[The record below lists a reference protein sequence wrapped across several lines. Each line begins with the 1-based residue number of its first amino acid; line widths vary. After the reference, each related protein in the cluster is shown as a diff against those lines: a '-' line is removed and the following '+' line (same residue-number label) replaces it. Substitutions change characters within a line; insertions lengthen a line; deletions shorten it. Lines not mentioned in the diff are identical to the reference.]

1 MGEQKF
7 WIEDNSFYTEI
18 MRKIAQ
24 LSSNTYLLITDLQND
39 ITYVPK
45 TTADTFGIEEGW
57 YHDFYHEAVA
67 YVHPHDR
74 SEYIQEIEL
83 RLKGEKLSD
92 LLFIRMGKNEHYDMM
107 GFFMDIVEKDGRSYL
122 VIVLK
127 NENAMPLIDPLTC
140 LFGQVKFE
148 MDLKDYIKNERKV
161 TILEIELDH
170 ISDINILYGT
180 NYSDQ
185 IQQEI
190 AMRFIYMMDSETAVY
205 RMNSTNF
212 AFILRD
218 VGRNEAEAFME
229 RIKTELD
236 GNISIGGHYFEFKIY
251 TGGLILENY
260 EGDTSIVQSKL
271 EYTLEKARERRST
284 EVLFFNDLVRTNS
297 GVDLDLM
304 KVIHQS
310 VLNQCE
316 GFYVEYQPVVTSK
329 DGTIVGAEALVRWKR
344 EPYGVVSPGM
354 FIDWLENDPSMY
366 ELGNFVLETALRDG
380 LKFLAANPRFFVNVN
395 VSAKQLERK
404 SFCKVVLKLLD
415 DVQYPANHLCL
426 EITERCGSLPQSV
439 IKETVL
445 FLKKFGIKFAIDD
458 YGTGSASSS
467 MALNLPVDEIKIDMS
482 FIRDIIENKKKQR
495 MVQSIVDFANAVH
508 VKTCLEGVADEKLE
522 GYLRSYGASWFQGYY
537 YSKSV
542 SAEDLIK
549 MIYLR

>member
-18 MRKIAQ
+18 TRKIAQ

-284 EVLFFNDLVRTNS
+284 EVLFFNDLVCTNS
-297 GVDLDLM
+297 GANLDLM

>member
-1 MGEQKF
+1 MGEQNF
-7 WIEDNSFYTEI
+7 WIEDNDFYTEI
-18 MRKIAQ
+18 VSKVAD
-24 LSSNTYLLITDLQND
+24 LSLNTYLLITDLQND

-45 TTADTFGIEEGW
+45 TTADFLGIEEDW
-57 YHDFYHEAVA
+57 YHDFYRKAVA
-67 YVHPHDR
+67 YVHPYDR
-74 SEYIQEIEL
+74 PEYMQEIEL

-92 LLFIRMGKNEHYDMM
+92 LLFIRMGKNEHYDML

-127 NENAMPLIDPLTC
+127 NENAMPMIDPLTC
-140 LFGQVKFE
+140 LFGQTKFE
-148 MDLKDYIKNERKV
+148 MDLKEYIKNERKV
-161 TILEIELDH
+161 AILEIELDH
-170 ISDINILYGT
+170 ISDINILYGA

-190 AMRFIYMMDSETAVY
+190 ALRFIYMMDSETAVY

-218 VGRNEAEAFME
+218 VGRSEAEAFME
-229 RIKTELD
+229 RIKAELD

-251 TGGLILENY
+251 AGGLIMDNY
-260 EGDTSIVQSKL
+260 QGETSIVQSKL

-297 GVDLDLM
+297 GANLELM

-380 LKFLAANPRFFVNVN
+380 LKFLAVNPRFFVNVN

-404 SFCKVVLKLLD
+404 SFCKVVFKLLD
-415 DVQYPANHLCL
+415 DVKYPADHLCL

-508 VKTCLEGVADEKLE
+508 VKTCIEGVADEKLE
-522 GYLRSYGASWFQGYY
+522 GYLRTYGASWFQGYY

>member
-18 MRKIAQ
+18 TRKIAQ

-148 MDLKDYIKNERKV
+148 MDLKDYIKNKRKV

-218 VGRNEAEAFME
+218 VGRSESEAFME
-229 RIKTELD
+229 RIKAELD
-236 GNISIGGHYFEFKIY
+236 GNICIGGHYFEFKIY

-284 EVLFFNDLVRTNS
+284 EVLFFNDIVRTNC
-297 GVDLDLM
+297 GANLDLM

-316 GFYVEYQPVVTSK
+316 GFYVEYQPVVTST

-344 EPYGVVSPGM
+344 DSYGVVSPGM

-366 ELGNFVLETALRDG
+366 ELGNFVLETALQDG
-380 LKFLAANPRFFVNVN
+380 LKFLAVNPRFFLNVN

-404 SFCKVVLKLLD
+404 SFCKVILKLLD
-415 DVQYPANHLCL
+415 EIQYPADHLCL

-439 IKETVL
+439 IKETVT

-482 FIRDIIENKKKQR
+482 FIRDIIENEKKQM
-495 MVQSIVDFANAVH
+495 MVQSIVEFANAVH
-508 VKTCLEGVADEKLE
+508 IKTCLEGVADEKLE
-522 GYLRSYGASWFQGYY
+522 KYLRRYGASWFQGYY

-549 MIYLR
+549 MMYLQ

>member
-1 MGEQKF
+1 MGEQNF
-7 WIEDNSFYTEI
+7 WIEDNDFYTEI
-18 MRKIAQ
+18 VSKVAD
-24 LSSNTYLLITDLQND
+24 LSLNTYLLITDLQND

-45 TTADTFGIEEGW
+45 TTADFLGIEEDW
-57 YHDFYHEAVA
+57 YHDFYRKAVA
-67 YVHPHDR
+67 YVHPYDR
-74 SEYIQEIEL
+74 PEYMQEIEL

-92 LLFIRMGKNEHYDMM
+92 LLFIRMGKNEHYDML

-127 NENAMPLIDPLTC
+127 NENAMPMIDPLTC
-140 LFGQVKFE
+140 LFGQTKFE
-148 MDLKDYIKNERKV
+148 MDLKEYIKNERKV
-161 TILEIELDH
+161 AILEIELDH
-170 ISDINILYGT
+170 ISDINILYGA

-190 AMRFIYMMDSETAVY
+190 ALRFIYMMDSETAVY

-218 VGRNEAEAFME
+218 VGRSEAEAFME
-229 RIKTELD
+229 RIKAELD

-251 TGGLILENY
+251 AGGLIMDNY
-260 EGDTSIVQSKL
+260 QGETSIVQSKL
-271 EYTLEKARERRST
+271 EYTLEKACERRST

-297 GVDLDLM
+297 GANLDLM

-329 DGTIVGAEALVRWKR
+329 DGTLVGAEALVRWKR

-380 LKFLAANPRFFVNVN
+380 LKFLAVNPRFFVNVN

-415 DVQYPANHLCL
+415 DVQYPADHLCL

-522 GYLRSYGASWFQGYY
+522 GYLRTYGASWFQGYY

>member
-18 MRKIAQ
+18 TRKIAQ
-24 LSSNTYLLITDLQND
+24 LSPNTYLLITDLQND

-140 LFGQVKFE
+140 LFGQAKFE

-180 NYSDQ
+180 NYSNQ

-190 AMRFIYMMDSETAVY
+190 AMRFIYMMDSEIAVY

-218 VGRNEAEAFME
+218 VGRSESEAFME
-229 RIKTELD
+229 RIKAELD
-236 GNISIGGHYFEFKIY
+236 GNICIGGHYFEFKIY

-284 EVLFFNDLVRTNS
+284 EVLFFNDIVRTNC
-297 GVDLDLM
+297 GANLDLM

-316 GFYVEYQPVVTSK
+316 GFYVEYQSIVTST

-344 EPYGVVSPGM
+344 DSYGVVSPGM

-366 ELGNFVLETALRDG
+366 ELGNFVLETALQDG
-380 LKFLAANPRFFVNVN
+380 LKFLAVNPRFFLNVN

-404 SFCKVVLKLLD
+404 SFCKV
-415 DVQYPANHLCL
+415 
-426 EITERCGSLPQSV
+426 I
-439 IKETVL
+439 
-445 FLKKFGIKFAIDD
+445 FLNF
-458 YGTGSASSS
+458 S
-467 MALNLPVDEIKIDMS
+467 
-482 FIRDIIENKKKQR
+482 
-495 MVQSIVDFANAVH
+495 
-508 VKTCLEGVADEKLE
+508 
-522 GYLRSYGASWFQGYY
+522 
-537 YSKSV
+537 
-542 SAEDLIK
+542 
-549 MIYLR
+549 

>member
-284 EVLFFNDLVRTNS
+284 EVLFFNDLVCTNS
-297 GVDLDLM
+297 GANLDLM

>member
-284 EVLFFNDLVRTNS
+284 EVLFFNDLVCTNS
-297 GVDLDLM
+297 GANLDLM

-495 MVQSIVDFANAVH
+495 MIQSIVDFANAVH

>member
-18 MRKIAQ
+18 TRKIAQ

-148 MDLKDYIKNERKV
+148 MDLKDYIKNKRKV

-251 TGGLILENY
+251 AGGLILDNY
-260 EGDTSIVQSKL
+260 QGETSIVQSKL
-271 EYTLEKARERRST
+271 EYTLEKAREKRST
-284 EVLFFNDLVRTNS
+284 EVLFFNDLVCTNS
-297 GVDLDLM
+297 GANLDLM

-380 LKFLAANPRFFVNVN
+380 LKFFAANPRFFVNVN

>member
-1 MGEQKF
+1 MGEQNF
-7 WIEDNSFYTEI
+7 WIEDNDFYTEI
-18 MRKIAQ
+18 VSKVAD
-24 LSSNTYLLITDLQND
+24 LSLNTYLLITDLQND

-45 TTADTFGIEEGW
+45 TTADFLGIEEDW
-57 YHDFYHEAVA
+57 YHDFYRKAVA
-67 YVHPHDR
+67 YVHPYDR
-74 SEYIQEIEL
+74 PEYMQEIEL

-92 LLFIRMGKNEHYDMM
+92 LLFIRMGKNEHYDML

-127 NENAMPLIDPLTC
+127 NENAMPMIDPLTC
-140 LFGQVKFE
+140 LFGQTKFE
-148 MDLKDYIKNERKV
+148 MDLKEYIKNERKV
-161 TILEIELDH
+161 AILEIELDH
-170 ISDINILYGT
+170 ISDINILYGA

-190 AMRFIYMMDSETAVY
+190 ALRFIYMMDSETAVY

-218 VGRNEAEAFME
+218 VGRSEAEAFME
-229 RIKTELD
+229 RIKAELD

-251 TGGLILENY
+251 AGGLIMDNY
-260 EGDTSIVQSKL
+260 QGETSIVQSKL
-271 EYTLEKARERRST
+271 EYTLEKACERRST

-297 GVDLDLM
+297 GANLDLM

-329 DGTIVGAEALVRWKR
+329 DGTLVGAEALVRWKR

-380 LKFLAANPRFFVNVN
+380 LKFLAVNPRFFVNVN

-415 DVQYPANHLCL
+415 DVKYPADHLCL

-508 VKTCLEGVADEKLE
+508 VKTCIEGVADEKLE
-522 GYLRSYGASWFQGYY
+522 GYLRTYGASWFQGYY

-549 MIYLR
+549 MIYLQ

>member
-1 MGEQKF
+1 MGEQNF
-7 WIEDNSFYTEI
+7 WIEDNDFYTEI
-18 MRKIAQ
+18 VSKVAD
-24 LSSNTYLLITDLQND
+24 LSLNTYLLITDLQND

-45 TTADTFGIEEGW
+45 TTADFLGIEEDW
-57 YHDFYHEAVA
+57 YHDFYRKAVA
-67 YVHPHDR
+67 YVHPYDR
-74 SEYIQEIEL
+74 PEYMQEIEL

-92 LLFIRMGKNEHYDMM
+92 LLFIRMGKNEHYDML

-127 NENAMPLIDPLTC
+127 NENAMPMIDPLTC
-140 LFGQVKFE
+140 LFGQTKFE
-148 MDLKDYIKNERKV
+148 MDLKEYIKNERKV
-161 TILEIELDH
+161 AILEIELDH
-170 ISDINILYGT
+170 ISDINILYGA

-190 AMRFIYMMDSETAVY
+190 ALRFIYMMDSETAVY

-218 VGRNEAEAFME
+218 VGRSEAEAFME
-229 RIKTELD
+229 RIKAELD

-251 TGGLILENY
+251 AGGLIMDNY
-260 EGDTSIVQSKL
+260 QGETSIVQSKL
-271 EYTLEKARERRST
+271 EYTLEKACERRST

-297 GVDLDLM
+297 GANLDLM

-329 DGTIVGAEALVRWKR
+329 DGTLVGAEALVRWKR

-380 LKFLAANPRFFVNVN
+380 LKFLAVNPRFFVNVN

-415 DVQYPANHLCL
+415 DVKYPADHLCL

-522 GYLRSYGASWFQGYY
+522 GYLRTYGASWFQGYY

-549 MIYLR
+549 MIYLL

>member
-18 MRKIAQ
+18 TRKIAQ

-148 MDLKDYIKNERKV
+148 MDLKDYIKKQRKV
-161 TILEIELDH
+161 AILEIELDH

-251 TGGLILENY
+251 AGGLILDNY
-260 EGDTSIVQSKL
+260 QGETSIVQSKL
-271 EYTLEKARERRST
+271 EYTLEKAREKRST
-284 EVLFFNDLVRTNS
+284 EVLFFNDLVCTNS
-297 GVDLDLM
+297 GANLDLM

>member
-92 LLFIRMGKNEHYDMM
+92 LLFIRMGKNKHYDMM

-284 EVLFFNDLVRTNS
+284 EVLFFNDLVCTNS
-297 GVDLDLM
+297 GANLDLM

-344 EPYGVVSPGM
+344 ELYGVVSPGM

>member
-284 EVLFFNDLVRTNS
+284 EVLFFNDLVCTNS
-297 GVDLDLM
+297 GANLDLM

-415 DVQYPANHLCL
+415 DVKYPANHLCL

>member
-251 TGGLILENY
+251 AGGLILDNY
-260 EGDTSIVQSKL
+260 QGETSIVQSKL
-271 EYTLEKARERRST
+271 EYTLEKAREKRST
-284 EVLFFNDLVRTNS
+284 EVLFFNDLVCTNS
-297 GVDLDLM
+297 GANLDLM

-366 ELGNFVLETALRDG
+366 ELGNFVLKTALRDG

>member
-18 MRKIAQ
+18 TRKIAQ

-251 TGGLILENY
+251 AGGLILDNY
-260 EGDTSIVQSKL
+260 QGETSIVQSKL
-271 EYTLEKARERRST
+271 EYTLEKAREKRST
-284 EVLFFNDLVRTNS
+284 EVLFFNDLVCTNS
-297 GVDLDLM
+297 GANLDLM

-366 ELGNFVLETALRDG
+366 ELGNFVLETALQDG
-380 LKFLAANPRFFVNVN
+380 LKFLAVNPRFFLNVN

-404 SFCKVVLKLLD
+404 SFCKVILKLLD
-415 DVQYPANHLCL
+415 EIQYPADHLCL

-439 IKETVL
+439 MKETVT

-482 FIRDIIENKKKQR
+482 FIRDIIENEKKQM
-495 MVQSIVDFANAVH
+495 MVQSIVEFANAVH

-522 GYLRSYGASWFQGYY
+522 KYLRTYGASWFQGYY

-549 MIYLR
+549 MMYLQ

>member
-92 LLFIRMGKNEHYDMM
+92 LLFIRMGKNKHYDMM

-284 EVLFFNDLVRTNS
+284 EVLFFNDLVCTNS
-297 GVDLDLM
+297 GANLDLM

>member
-1 MGEQKF
+1 MGEQNF
-7 WIEDNSFYTEI
+7 WIEDNDFYTEI
-18 MRKIAQ
+18 VSKVAD
-24 LSSNTYLLITDLQND
+24 LSLNTYLLITDLQND

-45 TTADTFGIEEGW
+45 TTADFLGIEEDW
-57 YHDFYHEAVA
+57 YHDFYRKAVA
-67 YVHPHDR
+67 YVHPYDR
-74 SEYIQEIEL
+74 PEYMQEIEL

-92 LLFIRMGKNEHYDMM
+92 LLFIRMGKNEHYDML

-127 NENAMPLIDPLTC
+127 NENAMPMIDPLTC
-140 LFGQVKFE
+140 LFGQTKFE
-148 MDLKDYIKNERKV
+148 MDLKEYIKNERKV
-161 TILEIELDH
+161 AILEIELDH
-170 ISDINILYGT
+170 ISDINILYGA

-190 AMRFIYMMDSETAVY
+190 ALRFIYMMDSETAVY

-218 VGRNEAEAFME
+218 VGRSEAEAFME
-229 RIKTELD
+229 RIKAELD

-251 TGGLILENY
+251 AGGLIMDNY
-260 EGDTSIVQSKL
+260 QGETSIVQSKL
-271 EYTLEKARERRST
+271 EYTLEKACERRST

-297 GVDLDLM
+297 GANLDLM

-380 LKFLAANPRFFVNVN
+380 LKFLAVNPRFFVNVN

-415 DVQYPANHLCL
+415 DVKYPADHLCL

-508 VKTCLEGVADEKLE
+508 VKTCIEGVADEKLE
-522 GYLRSYGASWFQGYY
+522 GYLRTYGASWFQGYY

-549 MIYLR
+549 MIYLQ

>member
-1 MGEQKF
+1 MGEQNF
-7 WIEDNSFYTEI
+7 WIEDNDFYTEI
-18 MRKIAQ
+18 VSKIAD
-24 LSSNTYLLITDLQND
+24 LSSNTYLLITDMQND

-45 TTADTFGIEEGW
+45 TTADFLGIEEDW
-57 YHDFYHEAVA
+57 YHDFYRKAVA

-74 SEYIQEIEL
+74 PEYMQEIEL

-92 LLFIRMGKNEHYDMM
+92 LLFIRMGKNEHYDML

-148 MDLKDYIKNERKV
+148 MDLKDYIKKQQKV
-161 TILEIELDH
+161 AILEIELDH

-218 VGRNEAEAFME
+218 AGRSEAEEFME
-229 RIKTELD
+229 RIKAELD

-251 TGGLILENY
+251 AGGLVLDNY
-260 EGDTSIVQSKL
+260 QGETSIVQSKL
-271 EYTLEKARERRST
+271 EYTLEKAREKRRT
-284 EVLFFNDLVRTNS
+284 KVLFFNDLVRTNS
-297 GVDLDLM
+297 GVDLDLIR
-304 KVIHQS
+304 VIHQS

-316 GFYVEYQPVVTSK
+316 GFYVEYQPVVTST
-329 DGTIVGAEALVRWKR
+329 DGTIVGAEALVRWKQ

-380 LKFLAANPRFFVNVN
+380 LKFHAVNPRFFVNVN
-395 VSAKQLERK
+395 ISAKQLERQ

-415 DVQYPANHLCL
+415 DIKYPADHLCL

-439 IKETVL
+439 IKETVS
-445 FLKKFGIKFAIDD
+445 FLKKFGVKFAIDD

-467 MALNLPVDEIKIDMS
+467 MALNLPMDEIKIDMS
-482 FIRDIIENKKKQR
+482 FIRDIIENKKKQM
-495 MVQSIVDFANAVH
+495 MVQGIVDFANAVH

-522 GYLRSYGASWFQGYY
+522 EYLRTYGASWFQGYY

-549 MIYLR
+549 MIYLQ

>member
-18 MRKIAQ
+18 TRKIAQ

-251 TGGLILENY
+251 AGGLILDNY
-260 EGDTSIVQSKL
+260 QGETSIVQSKL
-271 EYTLEKARERRST
+271 EYTLEKAREKRST
-284 EVLFFNDLVRTNS
+284 EVLFFNDLVCTNS
-297 GVDLDLM
+297 GANLDLM

-426 EITERCGSLPQSV
+426 EITERCGSLPQSA

>member
-1 MGEQKF
+1 MGEQNF
-7 WIEDNSFYTEI
+7 WIEDNDFYTEI
-18 MRKIAQ
+18 VSKVAD
-24 LSSNTYLLITDLQND
+24 LSLNTYLLITDLQND

-45 TTADTFGIEEGW
+45 TTADFLGIEEDW
-57 YHDFYHEAVA
+57 YHDFYRKAVA
-67 YVHPHDR
+67 YVHPYDR
-74 SEYIQEIEL
+74 PEYMQEIEL

-92 LLFIRMGKNEHYDMM
+92 LLFIRMGKNEHYDML

-122 VIVLK
+122 VIV
-127 NENAMPLIDPLTC
+127 IDPLTC
-140 LFGQVKFE
+140 LFGQTKFE
-148 MDLKDYIKNERKV
+148 MDLKEYIKNERKV
-161 TILEIELDH
+161 AILEIELDH
-170 ISDINILYGT
+170 ISDINILYGA

-190 AMRFIYMMDSETAVY
+190 ALRFIYMMDSETAVY

-218 VGRNEAEAFME
+218 VGRSEAEAFME
-229 RIKTELD
+229 RIKAELD

-251 TGGLILENY
+251 AGGLIMDNY
-260 EGDTSIVQSKL
+260 QGETSIVQSKL
-271 EYTLEKARERRST
+271 EYTLEKACERRST

-297 GVDLDLM
+297 GANLDLM

-329 DGTIVGAEALVRWKR
+329 DGTLVGAEALVRWKR

-380 LKFLAANPRFFVNVN
+380 LKFLAVNPRFFVNVN

-415 DVQYPANHLCL
+415 DVKYPADHLCL

-508 VKTCLEGVADEKLE
+508 VKTCIEGVADEKLE
-522 GYLRSYGASWFQGYY
+522 GYLRTYGASWFQGYY

>member
-1 MGEQKF
+1 MGEQNF
-7 WIEDNSFYTEI
+7 WIEDNDFYTEI
-18 MRKIAQ
+18 VSKVAD
-24 LSSNTYLLITDLQND
+24 LSLNTYLLITDLQND

-45 TTADTFGIEEGW
+45 TTADFLGIEEDW
-57 YHDFYHEAVA
+57 YHDFYRKAVA
-67 YVHPHDR
+67 YVHPYDR
-74 SEYIQEIEL
+74 PEYMQEIEL

-92 LLFIRMGKNEHYDMM
+92 LLFIRMGKNEHYDML
-107 GFFMDIVEKDGRSYL
+107 GFFMDIVEKNGRSYL

-140 LFGQVKFE
+140 LFGQTKFE
-148 MDLKDYIKNERKV
+148 MDLKEYIKNERKMA
-161 TILEIELDH
+161 ILEIELDH
-170 ISDINILYGT
+170 ISDINILYGA

-190 AMRFIYMMDSETAVY
+190 ALRFIYMMDSETAVY

-218 VGRNEAEAFME
+218 VGRSEAEAFME
-229 RIKTELD
+229 RIKAELD

-251 TGGLILENY
+251 AGGLIMDNY
-260 EGDTSIVQSKL
+260 QGETSIVQSKL

-297 GVDLDLM
+297 GANLELM

-380 LKFLAANPRFFVNVN
+380 LKFLAVNPRFFVNVN

-415 DVQYPANHLCL
+415 DVQYPADHLCL

-522 GYLRSYGASWFQGYY
+522 GYLRTYGASWFQGYY

-549 MIYLR
+549 MIYLL

>member
-18 MRKIAQ
+18 TRKIAQ

-190 AMRFIYMMDSETAVY
+190 AMRFIYMMNSETAVY

-251 TGGLILENY
+251 AGGLILDNY
-260 EGDTSIVQSKL
+260 QGETSIVQSKL
-271 EYTLEKARERRST
+271 EYTLEKAREKRST
-284 EVLFFNDLVRTNS
+284 EVLFFNDLVCTNS
-297 GVDLDLM
+297 GANLDLM

>member
-229 RIKTELD
+229 RIKTVLD

-284 EVLFFNDLVRTNS
+284 EVLFFNDLVCTNS
-297 GVDLDLM
+297 GANLDLM

>member
-1 MGEQKF
+1 MGEQNF
-7 WIEDNSFYTEI
+7 WIEDNDFYTEI
-18 MRKIAQ
+18 VSKVAD

-39 ITYVPK
+39 VTYVPK
-45 TTADTFGIEEGW
+45 TTADFLGIEEDW
-57 YHDFYHEAVA
+57 YHDFYHKAVA
-67 YVHPHDR
+67 YVHPYDR
-74 SEYIQEIEL
+74 PEYTREIEL

-92 LLFIRMGKNEHYDMM
+92 LLFIRMGKNEHYDLV
-107 GFFMDIVEKDGRSYL
+107 GFFMDIVEKNGRSYL

-140 LFGQVKFE
+140 LFGQTKFE
-148 MDLKDYIKNERKV
+148 MDLKEYIKNERKMA
-161 TILEIELDH
+161 ILEIELDH
-170 ISDINILYGT
+170 ISDINILYGA

-190 AMRFIYMMDSETAVY
+190 ALRFIYMMDSETAVY

-218 VGRNEAEAFME
+218 VGRSEAEAFME
-229 RIKTELD
+229 RIKAELD

-251 TGGLILENY
+251 AGGLIMDNY
-260 EGDTSIVQSKL
+260 QGETSIVQSKL

-297 GVDLDLM
+297 GANLELM

-380 LKFLAANPRFFVNVN
+380 LKFLAVNPRFFVNVN

-415 DVQYPANHLCL
+415 DVQYPADHLCL

-522 GYLRSYGASWFQGYY
+522 GYLRTYGASWFQGYY

-549 MIYLR
+549 MIYLL

>member
-18 MRKIAQ
+18 TRKIAQ

-148 MDLKDYIKNERKV
+148 MDLKDYIKNKRKV

-251 TGGLILENY
+251 AGGLILDNY
-260 EGDTSIVQSKL
+260 QGETSIVQSKL
-271 EYTLEKARERRST
+271 EYTLEKAREKRST
-284 EVLFFNDLVRTNS
+284 EVLFFNDLVCTNS
-297 GVDLDLM
+297 GANLDLM

-366 ELGNFVLETALRDG
+366 ELGNFVLETALQDG
-380 LKFLAANPRFFVNVN
+380 LKFLAVNPRFFLNVN

>member
-1 MGEQKF
+1 MGEQNF
-7 WIEDNSFYTEI
+7 WIEDNDFYTEI
-18 MRKIAQ
+18 VSKVAD
-24 LSSNTYLLITDLQND
+24 LSLNTYLLITDLQND

-45 TTADTFGIEEGW
+45 TTADFLGIEEDW
-57 YHDFYHEAVA
+57 YHDFYRKAVA
-67 YVHPHDR
+67 YVHPYDR
-74 SEYIQEIEL
+74 PEYMQEIEL

-92 LLFIRMGKNEHYDMM
+92 LLFIRMGKNEHYDML

-127 NENAMPLIDPLTC
+127 NENAMPMIDPLTC
-140 LFGQVKFE
+140 LFGQTKFE
-148 MDLKDYIKNERKV
+148 MDLKEYIKNERKV
-161 TILEIELDH
+161 AILEIELDH
-170 ISDINILYGT
+170 ISDINILYGA

-190 AMRFIYMMDSETAVY
+190 ALRFIYMMDSETAVY

-218 VGRNEAEAFME
+218 VGRSEAEAFME
-229 RIKTELD
+229 RIKAELD

-251 TGGLILENY
+251 AGGLIMDNY
-260 EGDTSIVQSKL
+260 QGETSIVQSKL
-271 EYTLEKARERRST
+271 EYTLEKACERRST

-297 GVDLDLM
+297 GANLDLM

-329 DGTIVGAEALVRWKR
+329 DGTLVGAEALVRWKR

-380 LKFLAANPRFFVNVN
+380 LKFLAVNPRFFVNVN

-415 DVQYPANHLCL
+415 DVKYPADHLCL

-508 VKTCLEGVADEKLE
+508 VKTCIEGVADEKLE
-522 GYLRSYGASWFQGYY
+522 GYLRTYGASWFQGYY

>member
-1 MGEQKF
+1 MGEQNF
-7 WIEDNSFYTEI
+7 WIEDNDFYTEI
-18 MRKIAQ
+18 VSKVAD
-24 LSSNTYLLITDLQND
+24 LSLNTYLLITDLQND

-45 TTADTFGIEEGW
+45 TTADFLGIEEDW
-57 YHDFYHEAVA
+57 YHDFYRKAVA
-67 YVHPHDR
+67 YVHPYDR
-74 SEYIQEIEL
+74 PEYMQEIEL

-92 LLFIRMGKNEHYDMM
+92 LLFIRMGKNEHYDML

-127 NENAMPLIDPLTC
+127 NENAMPMIDPLTC
-140 LFGQVKFE
+140 LFGQTKFE
-148 MDLKDYIKNERKV
+148 MDLKEYIKNERKV
-161 TILEIELDH
+161 AILEIELDH
-170 ISDINILYGT
+170 ISDINILYGA

-190 AMRFIYMMDSETAVY
+190 ALRFIYMMDSETAVY

-218 VGRNEAEAFME
+218 VGRSEAEAFME
-229 RIKTELD
+229 RIKAELD

-251 TGGLILENY
+251 AGGLIMDNY
-260 EGDTSIVQSKL
+260 QGETSIVQSKL

-297 GVDLDLM
+297 GANLGLM

-380 LKFLAANPRFFVNVN
+380 LKFLAVNPRFFVNVN

-415 DVQYPANHLCL
+415 DVQYPADHLCL

-495 MVQSIVDFANAVH
+495 MVQSIVDFANAIH

-522 GYLRSYGASWFQGYY
+522 GYLRTYGASWFQGYY

>member
-1 MGEQKF
+1 MGEQNF
-7 WIEDNSFYTEI
+7 WIEDNDFYTEI
-18 MRKIAQ
+18 VSKVAD
-24 LSSNTYLLITDLQND
+24 LSLNTYLLITDLQND

-45 TTADTFGIEEGW
+45 TTADFLGIEEDW
-57 YHDFYHEAVA
+57 YHDFYRKAVA
-67 YVHPHDR
+67 YVHPYDR
-74 SEYIQEIEL
+74 PEYMQEIEL

-92 LLFIRMGKNEHYDMM
+92 LLFIRMGKNEHYDML

-127 NENAMPLIDPLTC
+127 NENAMPMIDPLTC
-140 LFGQVKFE
+140 LFGQTKFE
-148 MDLKDYIKNERKV
+148 MDLKEYIKNERKV
-161 TILEIELDH
+161 AILEIELDH
-170 ISDINILYGT
+170 ISDINILYGA

-190 AMRFIYMMDSETAVY
+190 ALRFIYMMDSETAVY

-218 VGRNEAEAFME
+218 VGRSEAEAFME
-229 RIKTELD
+229 RIKAELD

-251 TGGLILENY
+251 AGGLIMDNY
-260 EGDTSIVQSKL
+260 QGETSIVQSKL
-271 EYTLEKARERRST
+271 EYTLEKACERRST

-297 GVDLDLM
+297 GANLDLM

-329 DGTIVGAEALVRWKR
+329 DGTLVGAEALVRWKR

-380 LKFLAANPRFFVNVN
+380 LKFLAVNPRFFVNVN

-404 SFCKVVLKLLD
+404 SFCKVVFKLLD
-415 DVQYPANHLCL
+415 DVKYPADHLCL

-508 VKTCLEGVADEKLE
+508 VKTCIEGVADEKLE
-522 GYLRSYGASWFQGYY
+522 GYLRTYGASWFQGYY

>member
-1 MGEQKF
+1 MGEQNF
-7 WIEDNSFYTEI
+7 WIEDNDFYTEI
-18 MRKIAQ
+18 VSKVAD
-24 LSSNTYLLITDLQND
+24 LSLNTYLLITDLQND

-45 TTADTFGIEEGW
+45 TTADFLGIEEDW
-57 YHDFYHEAVA
+57 YHDFYRKAVA
-67 YVHPHDR
+67 YVHPYDR
-74 SEYIQEIEL
+74 PEYMQEIEL

-92 LLFIRMGKNEHYDMM
+92 LLFIRMGKNEHYDML

-127 NENAMPLIDPLTC
+127 NENAMPMIDPLTC
-140 LFGQVKFE
+140 LFGQTKFE
-148 MDLKDYIKNERKV
+148 MDLKEYIKNERKV
-161 TILEIELDH
+161 AILEIELDH
-170 ISDINILYGT
+170 ISDINILYGA

-190 AMRFIYMMDSETAVY
+190 ALRFIYMMDSETAVY

-218 VGRNEAEAFME
+218 VGRSEAEAFME
-229 RIKTELD
+229 RIKAELD

-251 TGGLILENY
+251 AGGLIMDNY
-260 EGDTSIVQSKL
+260 QGETSIVQSKL
-271 EYTLEKARERRST
+271 EYTLEKACERRST

-297 GVDLDLM
+297 GANLDLM

-329 DGTIVGAEALVRWKR
+329 DGTLVGAEALVRWKR

-380 LKFLAANPRFFVNVN
+380 LKFLAVNPRFFVNVN

-415 DVQYPANHLCL
+415 DVKYPADHLCL

-522 GYLRSYGASWFQGYY
+522 GYLRTYGASWFQGYY

>member
-1 MGEQKF
+1 M
-7 WIEDNSFYTEI
+7 
-18 MRKIAQ
+18 
-24 LSSNTYLLITDLQND
+24 
-39 ITYVPK
+39 
-45 TTADTFGIEEGW
+45 
-57 YHDFYHEAVA
+57 
-67 YVHPHDR
+67 
-74 SEYIQEIEL
+74 
-83 RLKGEKLSD
+83 
-92 LLFIRMGKNEHYDMM
+92 
-107 GFFMDIVEKDGRSYL
+107 
-122 VIVLK
+122 
-127 NENAMPLIDPLTC
+127 IDPLTC
-140 LFGQVKFE
+140 LFGQTKFE
-148 MDLKDYIKNERKV
+148 MDLKEYIKNERKV
-161 TILEIELDH
+161 AILEIELDH
-170 ISDINILYGT
+170 ISDINILYGA

-190 AMRFIYMMDSETAVY
+190 ALRFIYMMDSETAVY

-218 VGRNEAEAFME
+218 VGRSEAEAFME
-229 RIKTELD
+229 RIKAELD

-251 TGGLILENY
+251 AGGLIMDNY
-260 EGDTSIVQSKL
+260 QGETSIVQSKL
-271 EYTLEKARERRST
+271 EYTLEKACERRST

-297 GVDLDLM
+297 GANLDLM

-329 DGTIVGAEALVRWKR
+329 DGTLVGAEALVRWKR

-380 LKFLAANPRFFVNVN
+380 LKFLAVNPRFFVNVN
-395 VSAKQLERK
+395 V
-404 SFCKVVLKLLD
+404 
-415 DVQYPANHLCL
+415 

-508 VKTCLEGVADEKLE
+508 VKTCIEGVADEKLE
-522 GYLRSYGASWFQGYY
+522 GYLRTYGASWFQGYY

>member
-284 EVLFFNDLVRTNS
+284 EVLFFNDLVCTNS
-297 GVDLDLM
+297 GANLDLM

-495 MVQSIVDFANAVH
+495 MVQSIVDFENAVH